1 MCKSCSK
8 YKDLLHT
15 VLAERDELL
24 LAQPWGLN
32 RLMHQNNALRKAL
45 GLKPEFSPPDQTLQY
60 RGVV

>member
-45 GLKPEFSPPDQTLQY
+45 GLKPEFSPEE
-60 RGVV
+60 G